1 MSVSERVNEKEAQD
15 SKYEGVDVKV
25 QRDRYTISRN
35 STDKNIV
42 SINQAVTEVGAKN
55 QNDDIEMT
63 GVIHP
68 IAMINS
74 KNEVTYLMED
84 CKGMI
89 EGRLCTRNEGDVG
102 WNENVEARGLAGDSD
117 VGYCFLCDGKMNI
130 LKPAAGEPTS

>member
-74 KNEVTYLMED
+74 KNEVTSDGGLQRD
-84 CKGMI
+84 DR
-89 EGRLCTRNEGDVG
+89 GRLCTRNVGDVG
-102 WNENVEARGLAGDSD
+102 WNENFKARGLAGDSD

-130 LKPAAGEPTS
+130 LKLAAGEPIC